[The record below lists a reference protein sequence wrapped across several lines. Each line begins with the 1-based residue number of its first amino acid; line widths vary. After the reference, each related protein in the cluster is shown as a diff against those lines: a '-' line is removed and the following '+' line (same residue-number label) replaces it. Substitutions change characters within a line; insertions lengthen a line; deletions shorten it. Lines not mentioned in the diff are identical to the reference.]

1 MAAPVW
7 EISVSTVVS
16 FVVGY
21 LLWPPRAVYWAALV
35 PFLGSPATVG
45 IVFLTA
51 AVAGAVVAWSRPYRL
66 SSVTYGG
73 LLAYVFGML
82 GIELAVSADSPVHL
96 FFYATLL
103 VCFVLGAAAERR
115 RVGPVG
121 GLSTNDSN

>member
-21 LLWPPRAVYWAALV
+21 LLWPPGAVYWAALV
-35 PFLGSPATVG
+35 PFLGPATVG
-45 IVFLTA
+45 IVFLAA
-51 AVAGAVVAWSRPYRL
+51 AVVGAVVAWSRSYRL
-66 SSVTYGG
+66 SSITYGG

-82 GIELAVSADSPVHL
+82 GIELAVPSDSPVH
-96 FFYATLL
+96 FPFYAALL

-115 RVGPVG
+115 RFGLLG
-121 GLSTNDSN
+121 GSSTNDCK